1 MDTHQKPKHFLDIN
15 EFDLTTLRSILDKA
29 VELKKIV
36 LIIQVEIILN

>member
-29 VELKKIV
+29 VELKKIGRGHIN
-36 LIIQVEIILN
+36 L